1 MANNLYNFSV
11 PLFIHHFD
19 MLAKILKKGERYA
32 EKKKIDKDVLINS
45 RLIADMFPLTR
56 QIQIATDMVRLGMA
70 RMSNKKAPS
79 FKDNEKTFAELD
91 KRIQKTILFLKKIK
105 PQDIQGAEEKP
116 IEFSI
121 RTNNFKFKN
130 GEDYLKDWIIPHF
143 FFHMTTTYNIL
154 RINGVNL
161 GKRDFVKF

>member
-32 EKKKIDKDVLINS
+32 EKKKIGKDVLINS

-70 RMSNKKAPS
+70 RMSNKKAQS

-105 PQDIQGAEEKP
+105 PQDMQGAEEKP

-130 GEDYLKDWIIPHF
+130 G
-143 FFHMTTTYNIL
+143 
-154 RINGVNL
+154 
-161 GKRDFVKF
+161 